1 MSSVTLGQLLHG
13 YFEDYLKCQKGVRAS
28 TLKSYRD
35 VISLF
40 LEHLSATVGKKL
52 SRVVATD
59 LTCAQ
64 VTSFLQSLEERRQN
78 SVRTRNHRLAVVR
91 TFFEYVLHQAPEA
104 AGEAQRI
111 ATLPTKRTPPP
122 QMRYMDR
129 DEVEKVF
136 AAMPRQGSTAGRD
149 RALVLFLY
157 NTGARVQE
165 VANLCWKHVE
175 LDGVPIVHLHGK
187 GGKWRTCP
195 LWKETSQL
203 LKQLAAE
210 GPIDPCAAVFLSRR
224 GSGLTRFG
232 IYKMVRKHTA
242 MLDNQSSGRTQ
253 RRVSPHCFRH
263 TTAVH
268 LLEAGVEPNVI
279 RGWLGHVGIETTNR
293 YAEITLRMKQKA
305 LEVCEKPLG
314 ENVSLAKARWREDSE
329 LMRWLKSL

>member
-1 MSSVTLGQLLHG
+1 MSTVHLGPLLHG

-35 VISLF
+35 AISLF
-40 LEHLSATVGKKL
+40 LEYLSSTVGKKL
-52 SRVVATD
+52 SRIAVTD

-64 VTSFLQSLEERRQN
+64 VTSFLQSLEEKRQN
-78 SVRTRNHRLAVVR
+78 CVRTRNHRLAVIR

-129 DEVEKVF
+129 DEVEKLF
-136 AAMPRQGSTAGRD
+136 ASMPREGANSRRD
-149 RALVLFLY
+149 RTLVLFLY
-157 NTGARVQE
+157 NTGARAQE
-165 VANLCWKHVE
+165 VADLRWKHLE
-175 LDGVPIVHLHGK
+175 LDGVPVVHLHGK
-187 GGKWRTCP
+187 GDKWRTCP
-195 LWKETSQL
+195 LWKETAQL
-203 LKQLAAE
+203 LRELTAD
-210 GPIDPCAAVFLSRR
+210 GSHDPSAAVFLSRR
-224 GSGLTRFG
+224 TGGLTRFG
-232 IYKMVRKHTA
+232 IYKMVRKHTSF
-242 MLDNQSSGRTQ
+242 LNQPSGRPQ

-305 LEVCEKPLG
+305 LETCEGPLAATT
-314 ENVSLAKARWREDSE
+314 SLAKAKWHEDAD
-329 LMRWLKSL
+329 LVKWLKSL

>member
-1 MSSVTLGQLLHG
+1 MSTVYLGQLLHG

-28 TLKSYRD
+28 TIKSYRD
-35 VISLF
+35 AISLF
-40 LEHLSATVGKKL
+40 LEHLATAVGKKL
-52 SRVVATD
+52 SRVPVTD

-64 VTSFLQSLEERRQN
+64 VTAFLQSLEDQRKN
-78 SVRTRNHRLAVVR
+78 CVRTRNHRLAVVR

-104 AGEAQRI
+104 ACEAQRI
-111 ATLPTKRTPPP
+111 ATLPAKRTPPP

-129 DEVEKVF
+129 DEVEKLF
-136 AAMPRQGSTAGRD
+136 SSMPREGHAAQRD

-165 VANLCWKHVE
+165 VADLCWKHVE
-175 LDGVPIVHLHGK
+175 LESVPIVHLHGK
-187 GGKWRTCP
+187 GDKWRTCP
-195 LWKETSQL
+195 LWKATAQL
-203 LKQLAAE
+203 LRELASRV
-210 GPIDPCAAVFLSRR
+210 PHDPATAIFLSRR
-224 GSGLTRFG
+224 GGGLTRFG

-242 MLDNQSSGRTQ
+242 MLNQPSARPQ

-279 RGWLGHVGIETTNR
+279 RGWLGHVGMETTNR

-305 LEVCEKPLG
+305 LETCEGPLG
-314 ENVSLAKARWREDSE
+314 TNASLAKTGWREDAD
-329 LMRWLKSL
+329 LVKWLKSL